1 MRETR
6 IHHPAPLADDAEFE
20 LEPGAAR
27 HLVKVMR
34 LREGDAFTVF
44 DGSGAEWSAV
54 LVAARRA
61 RTGRART
68 RSVESPLSVTL
79 VQGISRGER
88 MDWTLQKAV
97 ELGVSRI
104 VPVVA
109 ERTTVR
115 LSGERAAK
123 RVAHWHGVMV
133 AACEQSGRNHVPAL
147 DAVQPLDA
155 WLAKLDTPALVLD
168 PTANLGLKDFAAHAP
183 RFTLLVGPEGGFSE
197 RELTAALAAGC
208 AGVRLGPRVLRTETA
223 GIAALAALQALYG
236 DLSVA

>member
-6 IHHPAPLADDAEFE
+6 VHHPAPLADDAEFE
-20 LEPGAAR
+20 LIPGAAR
-27 HLVKVMR
+27 HLVRVLR
-34 LREGDAFTVF
+34 LRDGDAFTVF
-44 DGSGAEWSAV
+44 DGNGAEWPAV
-54 LVAARRA
+54 LVGERRA
-61 RTGRART
+61 RTGRARIRPT
-68 RSVESPLSVTL
+68 ESPLSVTL

-123 RVAHWHGVMV
+123 RVAHWYGVMV
-133 AACEQSGRNHVPAL
+133 AACEQSGRNRVPAL
-147 DAVQPLDA
+147 DPVQPFDVWLETMDA
-155 WLAKLDTPALVLD
+155 PALVLD
-168 PTANLGLKDFAAHAP
+168 PAATQGLMAFAAHAP
-183 RFTLLVGPEGGFSE
+183 NFTLLVGPEGGFSE
-197 RELTAALAAGC
+197 RELAAARAAEC

-223 GIAALAALQALYG
+223 GVAALAALQVLYG
-236 DLSVA
+236 DLSGA

>member
-6 IHHPAPLADDAEFE
+6 IHHPAPLADDVEFE

-27 HLVKVMR
+27 HLVRVLR
-34 LREGDAFTVF
+34 LRDGSPFTVF
-44 DGSGAEWSAV
+44 DGSGVEWPAT
-54 LVAARRA
+54 LIGERRA
-61 RTGRART
+61 RTGGART
-68 RSVESPLSVTL
+68 RSTESPLSVTL

-123 RVAHWHGVMV
+123 RIAHWRGVMI
-133 AACEQSGRNHVPAL
+133 AACEQSARNRVPML
-147 DAVQPLDA
+147 DPVQPLDA
-155 WLAKLDTPALVLD
+155 WLGTMEAPALVLD
-168 PTANLGLKDFAAHAP
+168 PAATRGLKDFGAHAP

-197 RELTAALAAGC
+197 RELAMALAAGC
-208 AGVRLGPRVLRTETA
+208 TGVRLGPRVLRTETA
-223 GIAALAALQALYG
+223 GVAALAALQALYG